1 MSKMWYEKMTAKT
14 VITMEEKPFSA
25 PTEYT
30 FRNAEGDEIRVEDHN
45 YRQARNKLNKITGNK
60 KGYKLIQR
68 LL

>member
-1 MSKMWYEKMTAKT
+1 MTAKT
-14 VITMEEKPFSA
+14 IITLEYKPFSA

-30 FRNAEGDEIRVEDHN
+30 FRNENGDEIKVEDHN
-45 YRQARNKLNKITGNK
+45 YRQARDKLNKITGNK

>member
-1 MSKMWYEKMTAKT
+1 MTAKT
-14 VITMEEKPFSA
+14 VFTGVEKPFMA
-25 PTEYT
+25 PMEYL
-30 FRNAEGDEIRVEDHN
+30 FRNAEGDEIKIENLN

>member
-1 MSKMWYEKMTAKT
+1 MTAKT
-14 VITMEEKPFSA
+14 VITLSDKPFSA

-30 FRNAEGDEIRVEDHN
+30 FRNADGDEIKVEDHN
-45 YRQARNKLNKITGNK
+45 YRQARDKLNKITGNK